1 MCQYVHCYQNPIK
14 HRISTITW
22 LLIFGYLQN
31 PYFWVMWL
39 PTCIDADIFLHP
51 SSFFILCVRYL
62 DKPWHSKRLTKTDVS
77 NKVDS
82 KGASA
87 HLCRLICDG
96 LGLCMHNRDVL
107 AGDFAA
113 KGVGD
118 IRNGERFRLHHRRLW
133 EGSRHSGEWA
143 ENRFSHYINFTSH
156 RKRFSLVR
164 LWMVGWKKKKRRKT
178 NGLEQV
184 QNIATSMISYVL
196 YHPFQ
201 SNHFL

>member
-1 MCQYVHCYQNPIK
+1 MKGIYSVLNTDVCQYVHCYQNPIK

-51 SSFFILCVRYL
+51 SLFFILCVRYL
-62 DKPWHSKRLTKTDVS
+62 VKPWHSKRLTKTDVS

-82 KGASA
+82 KSASA

-107 AGDFAA
+107 AGDFGA

-156 RKRFSLVR
+156 TSTVTKHHLEPLAKPLYLTIDILCWLSQ
-164 LWMVGWKKKKRRKT
+164 KK
-178 NGLEQV
+178 
-184 QNIATSMISYVL
+184 SC
-196 YHPFQ
+196 
-201 SNHFL
+201 